1 MRVRRSRLVKPW
13 GSSRWMSRAC
23 KSVDPGVAE
32 TEPGYAG
39 AVAGDDRRGELGECL
54 GAADRVVAD
63 ALDAQEAP
71 VGGEADLPQGGQV
84 VGAQPVGQS
93 EVAGVVGRPV
103 GQPTNRSARFIH
115 RTGAPVT
122 V

>member
-1 MRVRRSRLVKPW
+1 MRVPSPVMI
-13 GSSRWMSRAC
+13 GVVSSVNVWAPRI
-23 KSVDPGVAE
+23 
-32 TEPGYAG
+32 
-39 AVAGDDRRGELGECL
+39 
-54 GAADRVVAD
+54 RVVAD